1 MARRRKK
8 VLDGLTAAEG
18 QAVLRLLLERHPAL
32 VAEAETLAAKVA
44 SGVNRDAVADGV
56 EAEVGLLGLD
66 DLGARSG
73 RQAFG
78 YVEPGEAA
86 WELLQEIVQGPQDD
100 LVRLTGLGLED
111 GARATCE
118 GVLLGLYRLDQQT
131 GHEVIVYAEDFPA
144 EAFAETLERWLKA
157 DGPMKGKR
165 ALADEFVDGSI
176 PDWGWLVDR
185 VVGAA
190 KGERRG

>member
-1 MARRRKK
+1 MARKRKR
-8 VLDGLTAAEG
+8 VLDGLTDAEA

-44 SGVNRDAVADGV
+44 SGVDRDVVADSV
-56 EAEVGLLGLD
+56 EAEAGLLGLD

-86 WELLQEIVQGPQDD
+86 WELLQEVVQGPQDD
-100 LVRLTGLGLED
+100 IVRLATMGLED

-118 GVLLGLYRLDQQT
+118 GVLLGLYRLDKQAE
-131 GHEVIVYAEDFPA
+131 HEVIVYAEDFPA
-144 EAFAETLERWLKA
+144 EAFADTLERWLKA

-165 ALADEFVDGSI
+165 ALAEDFVDRQI
-176 PDWGWLVDR
+176 PEWGWLVDR
-185 VVGAA
+185 VAGAA
-190 KGERRG
+190 KGGKSR

>member
-8 VLDGLTAAEG
+8 ILDGLTAAEG

-44 SGVNRDAVADGV
+44 SEVDRDAIADSV

-86 WELLQEIVQGPQDD
+86 WELLQEVVQGPQDD
-100 LVRLTGLGLED
+100 IVRLVGMGLED

-131 GHEVIVYAEDFPA
+131 GHEVLVYAEDFAA
-144 EAFAETLERWLKA
+144 EAFADTLERWLTA

-165 ALADEFVDGSI
+165 VLADEFVDRQI
-176 PDWGWLVDR
+176 PEWGWLVDR
-185 VVGAA
+185 VAGAA
-190 KGERRG
+190 KGGKRR